1 MMFAK
6 VIIREDLNLNI
17 GKSTLV
23 NDFLREA
30 SKRQRNNLPNPTLSS
45 DSLIRWGKERSLAL
59 CV

>member
-45 DSLIRWGKERSLAL
+45 DSLIR
-59 CV
+59 